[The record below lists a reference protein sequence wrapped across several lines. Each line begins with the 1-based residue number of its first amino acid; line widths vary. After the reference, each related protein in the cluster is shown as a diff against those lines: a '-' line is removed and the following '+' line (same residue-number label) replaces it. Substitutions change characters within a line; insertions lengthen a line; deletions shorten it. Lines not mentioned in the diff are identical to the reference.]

1 MCTPGKIESGFGSRK
16 SNARTHVLNYPLD
29 TILQNLFGSLV
40 PSHTAGTQYG
50 DFVVD
55 KDR

>member
-1 MCTPGKIESGFGSRK
+1 MYTPGNIESGFGSRK
-16 SNARTHVLNYPLD
+16 SNATTHILNYPPD
-29 TILQNLFGSLV
+29 TILQNLFGSLF
-40 PSHTAGTQYG
+40 PFHTAGTQYG